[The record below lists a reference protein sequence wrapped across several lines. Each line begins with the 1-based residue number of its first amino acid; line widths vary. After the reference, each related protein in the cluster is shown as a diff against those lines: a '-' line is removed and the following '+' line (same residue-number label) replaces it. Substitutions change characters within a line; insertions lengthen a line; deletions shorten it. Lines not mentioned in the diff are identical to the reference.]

1 MKIRWTIQVFNT
13 KYQNISYH
21 RLNFVKYGSYI
32 NISWIF
38 YRLVNTNLIIKNKTK
53 KNIDLNNAIEHS
65 VYVCRMRTFLSVSTC
80 IFPSVTD
87 FHWILCRL
95 FKILEGVS
103 RVQLTVANNEREI
116 NKENEKSQ
124 KATTV
129 FRLSPLYCLHF
140 SPFTGWLCCSVYA
153 HLPVSKCWRLHYNS
167 YYSSTT
173 RDTETA
179 SARIRAY

>member
-13 KYQNISYH
+13 TTSKHKISYH

-32 NISWIF
+32 NIFWMF
-38 YRLVNTNLIIKNKTK
+38 YRLVNTNFIIK

-65 VYVCRMRTFLSVSTC
+65 VYICRMCTFLSVSTC

-87 FHWILCRL
+87 FHWILFRL

-103 RVQLTVANNEREI
+103 RVQLTVTKNEREI
-116 NKENEKSQ
+116 SKENEKSQ
-124 KATTV
+124 KATAV
-129 FRLSPLYCLHF
+129 FRLFPLYCLHF

-153 HLPVSKCWRLHYNS
+153 HLPVSNCWRLHYNS
-167 YYSSTT
+167 YCSSTT